1 MILERAKITGVLLA
15 GGRGRRMG
23 GKDKGLILFKG
34 RPLSSYALEALDSVA
49 GHILINANRNLEAY
63 ARFGY
68 PVIADRTDGFYGPLA
83 GLLSAMRAAE
93 TPYVLTVPCDSP
105 LVTGRLLERL
115 CRTMQETGAEL
126 CAAHDGE
133 RLHPVF
139 LLAERRLADSLERY
153 LAGGR
158 RKLDRWLEQHRLV
171 LADFSDHPELF
182 ANINT
187 EEELAALENAVS
199 TDAAAP
205 IRYRSAGKPERS
217 P

>member
-1 MILERAKITGVLLA
+1 MILERAKITGVVLA

-23 GKDKGLILFKG
+23 GEDKGLIRFRG
-34 RPLSSYALEALDSVA
+34 RPLVSYALEALNSVA
-49 GHILINANRNLEAY
+49 AHILINANRNREAY

-68 PVIADRTDGFYGPLA
+68 PVVSDRTESFDGPLA

-126 CAAHDGE
+126 CAAHDGK

-139 LLAERRLADSLERY
+139 LLAERSLADSLDRY
-153 LAGGR
+153 LASGQ
-158 RKLDRWLEQHRLV
+158 RKIDLWFEQHRLA

-187 EEELAALENAVS
+187 PEDLAALES
-199 TDAAAP
+199 TISTGATAP
-205 IRYRSAGKPERS
+205 IDL
-217 P
+217 